1 MVIFLHF
8 TLQDHFLIKVFVF
21 LSAIKQLIAHEVTK
35 EKMRRSEPTNV
46 PETVSTK
53 LVPSKNDKSKNEEEL
68 PSHLRQKLT
77 AKKVEVKEHVPVDFF
92 GRKIV
97 PKVVEADKDAKP
109 KNEIIISDVWFK
121 FKEGYNNAV
130 RRTIRMKD
138 ML

>member
-8 TLQDHFLIKVFVF
+8 TLQDYFLIEVFVF

-35 EKMRRSEPTNV
+35 EKMRRSEPATI
-46 PETVSTK
+46 PETASTK
-53 LVPSKNDKSKNEEEL
+53 SVPSKDDKTKNEEEL

-97 PKVVEADKDAKP
+97 PKQVDAEKDAKP